1 MKKTLYPLGNGK
13 YLEVGQNKIQNALPY
28 IRKKIEYYLPI
39 EMVDVDEVKKVV
51 SYIRVNVNRDCTA
64 QEVNQLIA
72 QIKGLLFE
80 ALDHMTKYERY
91 LSEGRKRDDQEGSG
105 EDILPKT

>member
-13 YLEVGQNKIQNALPY
+13 YLEVGQNKIQSALPY

-80 ALDHMTKYERY
+80 ALDHMPKYERY
-91 LSEGRKRDDQEGSG
+91 LSEGRKHDQEGSG
-105 EDILPKT
+105 KDILPKT